1 MKNLIERIEARLDDW
16 GAKLEEKNIEYPVD
30 LICGI
35 LFLVIGIVLLLIMPQ
50 QVQISEKDVVNG
62 RAFPTMLIWLMLAMS
77 ALLVGREAY
86 NMVMHRPAKTKML
99 NLLVEVKALVI
110 VLILVV
116 TYLLAEVT
124 DLFVVGAV
132 FCALAFL
139 LFFRC
144 KKPLYYAITV
154 SMAVLIWGVFHFVLN
169 VSFLGGRI
177 WVCLILSARP
187 PGCSSPSKISS
198 GSTSVSLSAAC
209 SQPSRA

>member
-1 MKNLIERIEARLDDW
+1 MTPSPAFIFKKEWKQVKNLIERIETRLDEW

-86 NMVMHRPAKTKML
+86 NMVTKTL

-132 FCALAFL
+132 FCAVAFL

-154 SMAVLIWGVFHFVLN
+154 SMAVLIWVVFHFVLN
-169 VSFLGGRI
+169 VSF
-177 WVCLILSARP
+177 
-187 PGCSSPSKISS
+187 
-198 GSTSVSLSAAC
+198 
-209 SQPSRA
+209 

>member
-1 MKNLIERIEARLDDW
+1 METGENLIERIEARLDDW
-16 GAKLEEKNIEYPVD
+16 GAKLEKKNIEYPVD

-35 LFLVIGIVLLLIMPQ
+35 LFLVIGIVLLLIMPR

-124 DLFVVGAV
+124 GLFVVGLSVLRAGLPAV
-132 FCALAFL
+132 FPLQEA
-139 LFFRC
+139 
-144 KKPLYYAITV
+144 LYYAITV
-154 SMAVLIWGVFHFVLN
+154 SMAVLIWVVFHFVLN
-169 VSFLGGRI
+169 VSF
-177 WVCLILSARP
+177 
-187 PGCSSPSKISS
+187 
-198 GSTSVSLSAAC
+198 
-209 SQPSRA
+209 